1 MIVTNH
7 GSDISS
13 YSYSKGGDF
22 MGHVLVEAEIS
33 GAILESCYCSSLC
46 PSVVSEG
53 KIMPAGNTTR
63 ASSCKLCQEKVSG
76 SPCLLTT
83 DVSRGLVLFVTL
95 QSETGFDFFRNQIT
109 SDPADLRHFYKILR
123 K

>member
-7 GSDISS
+7 GSDIPS
-13 YSYSKGGDF
+13 YSYSKEGDF
-22 MGHVLVEAEIS
+22 KGHVLVEAEIL
-33 GAILESCYCSSLC
+33 GAILESCLLQQPLSFCGL
-46 PSVVSEG
+46 EG
-53 KIMPAGNTTR
+53 KIMPAGNTTSP
-63 ASSCKLCQEKVSG
+63 SSCKRCQEKVSG

-95 QSETGFDFFRNQIT
+95 QSEIGFDFFRNQIT